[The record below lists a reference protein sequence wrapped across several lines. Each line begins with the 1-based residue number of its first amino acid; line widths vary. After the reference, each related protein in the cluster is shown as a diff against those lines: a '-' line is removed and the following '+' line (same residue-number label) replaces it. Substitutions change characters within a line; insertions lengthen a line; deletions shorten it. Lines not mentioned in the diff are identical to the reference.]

1 MTQLV
6 PRKAIGTSRRP
17 TAAIFAIVIIVAAAA
32 GFTFGYDLWRFLVS
46 AFLVVTLAA
55 AVALIALL
63 LPSILGG
70 EQEPTAPA
78 LTITHSA
85 TEGTLIEGT
94 YKGDG
99 TAEILKRSGWR
110 YSRNVGWFVPQSRD
124 RLPKTRIIGATVS
137 ALEEAGFT
145 VTTEIDQ
152 SLRPTDEVEADR
164 VARQAQRVEGLTEK
178 AGRKATAADAAEA
191 KADSLAKM
199 LPLGQPILVGH
210 HSEGKM
216 RRHFDRITS
225 TTRAS
230 ITATEEARES
240 AERAAIAARTTDLR
254 YAPRTVARRIE
265 RLEVEQRKFGRAIAS
280 YTELSEISEGQQAHL
295 ERLEVKN
302 AELLDQI
309 TYWKGIRAEQISS
322 GQAVEHSRD
331 TIAKGDLVKYMGEW
345 HAVKRVNQKSV
356 TVDWGTW
363 SPTVPYADVEGHKPA
378 PATS

>member
-1 MTQLV
+1 MT
-6 PRKAIGTSRRP
+6 T
-17 TAAIFAIVIIVAAAA
+17 
-32 GFTFGYDLWRFLVS
+32 
-46 AFLVVTLAA
+46 
-55 AVALIALL
+55 
-63 LPSILGG
+63 
-70 EQEPTAPA
+70 EQEPTAPT
-78 LTITHSA
+78 LTITHTA

-110 YSRNVGWFVPQSRD
+110 YSRNVGWFIPQSRD
-124 RLPKTRIIGATVS
+124 RLPKAHIIGATVS

-152 SLRPTDEVEADR
+152 TLRPTDEVEADR
-164 VARQAQRVEGLTEK
+164 IARQAQRVEGLTK
-178 AGRKATAADAAEA
+178 RADRKAIAADAAEA
-191 KADSLAKM
+191 KADSLAKA

-216 RRHFDRITS
+216 RRHFDRITQ
-225 TTRAS
+225 TTRTS
-230 ITATEEARES
+230 ITASEEAREV

-280 YTELSEISEGQQAHL
+280 YTELSEISEDQQAHR

-309 TYWKGIRAEQISS
+309 TYWQGIRDEQIAS
-322 GQAVEHSRD
+322 GQVVEYSRD
-331 TIAKGDLVKYMGEW
+331 TIAKGDLVKYMSEW
-345 HAVKRVNQKSV
+345 RRVKRVNQKSV

-363 SPTVPYADVEGHKPA
+363 SPTVPYADIEGHEPA